1 MKIPGNSFKDYLEL
15 GQLKV
20 VAPVSL
26 TGFTGYFVF
35 SSHLSAGLFLVTAGI
50 LLMAISASVLNQIQE
65 ADLDARMNRTRDR
78 PIPAGRITRRQ
89 AAVYALCT
97 LACGIFLIYF
107 QGNLKAVVIGLI
119 TIGVYNGIYTP
130 LKRITPF
137 AVLPGA
143 LTGALPPIIGWV
155 SAGGGVLDRP
165 IVFIGFLMFMGQIP
179 HFWLLVVRYGE
190 EYKSAGLPSL
200 TGIFSSFQIKRLT
213 FTWVLTSVAA
223 ALFLCLFKIIQINLI
238 TVVLLAASIY
248 LVWRFTDL
256 LKDQEMYGNI
266 TKYSV
271 LLNCYFLLIMIL
283 LISDRIITRG

>member
-15 GQLKV
+15 GKLKV
-20 VAPVSL
+20 MAPVSL
-26 TGFTGYFVF
+26 TGFTGYFIF
-35 SSHLSAGLFLVTAGI
+35 SPHLSSGLFLVTAGI

-65 ADLDARMNRTRDR
+65 ADLDARMNRTRNR
-78 PIPAGRITRRQ
+78 PIPAGRITRRR
-89 AAVYALCT
+89 AAVYTLST

-143 LTGALPPIIGWV
+143 LTGALPPMMGWV
-155 SAGGGVLDRP
+155 AAGGGVWDKP